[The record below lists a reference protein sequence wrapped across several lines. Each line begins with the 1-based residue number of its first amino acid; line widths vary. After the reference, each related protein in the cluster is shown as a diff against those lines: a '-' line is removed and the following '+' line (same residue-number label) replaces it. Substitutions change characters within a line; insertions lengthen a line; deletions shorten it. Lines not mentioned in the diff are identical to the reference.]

1 MITPSILR
9 KLKGG
14 DRRSI
19 GRSNEVVAEVLA
31 SPELFGA
38 LFAGLSV
45 GDPVIR
51 ARAADAVEKISVIH
65 PEYLRPYRAKLVGEY
80 ARCEQKE
87 VRWHVAQMLPRLRWN
102 TREQQQVYDILTVY
116 LRDSSSIVK
125 TFAMQA
131 LADLTTQAPKLRPAV
146 LRRLL
151 DFTAHGTPAMRA
163 RGRKLIANLLSAS
176 TKGKRPFPVSSS
188 VRGRSMGV

>member
-1 MITPSILR
+1 MSTPKILR
-9 KLKGG
+9 KLQGG

-19 GRSNEVVAEVLA
+19 GRSSEVVTDVLA
-31 SPELFGA
+31 DPRLFGA

-45 GDPVIR
+45 DDPVVR

-65 PEYLRPYRAKLVGEY
+65 PEYLRPYSATLVGEL

-102 TREQQQVYDILTVY
+102 ARERQEVCDILTDY
-116 LRDSSSIVK
+116 LHDSSSIVK

-131 LADLTTQAPKLRPAV
+131 LADLTTQAPELRPAV
-146 LRRLL
+146 LRQLQKL
-151 DFTAHGTPAMRA
+151 TVSGTPAMRA
-163 RGRKLIANLLSAS
+163 RGRKLLAEWSGSTRRPARD
-176 TKGKRPFPVSSS
+176 TKGR
-188 VRGRSMGV
+188 RAG

>member
-1 MITPSILR
+1 MTTPSILR
-9 KLKGG
+9 KLEGG

-31 SPELFGA
+31 ERKLFSD
-38 LFAGLSV
+38 LFAGLSFD
-45 GDPVIR
+45 DPVVR
-51 ARAADAVEKISVIH
+51 ARAADAVEKISAIH
-65 PEYLRPYRAKLVGEY
+65 PEYLRPYRATLVGEL

-102 TREQQQVYDILTVY
+102 VRERQEVCDILTGY

-131 LADLTTQAPKLRPAV
+131 LADITTQAPELCPVV
-146 LRRLL
+146 LRQLQKL
-151 DFTAHGTPAMRA
+151 TVHGTPAMRA
-163 RGRKLIANLLSAS
+163 RGRKLIEELSDS
-176 TKGKRPFPVSSS
+176 TGRPARGAKGR
-188 VRGRSMGV
+188 RAG

>member
-1 MITPSILR
+1 MTTSSILR
-9 KLKGG
+9 KLEGG
-14 DRRSI
+14 DRWSI

-31 SPELFGA
+31 SPELFSR

-45 GDPVIR
+45 DDPVVR

-65 PEYLRPYRAKLVGEY
+65 PEYLRPYKATLVGDL
-80 ARCEQKE
+80 ARSEQKE

-102 TREQQQVYDILTVY
+102 AREWQEVCEILTDY

-131 LADLTTQAPKLRPAV
+131 LADLTAQVSELRPSV
-146 LRRLL
+146 LRQLEKL
-151 DFTAHGTPAMRA
+151 TVSGTPAMRA
-163 RGRKLIANLLSAS
+163 RGRKLLAELSGSTRRPARG
-176 TKGKRPFPVSSS
+176 TKGQRA
-188 VRGRSMGV
+188 G

>member
-1 MITPSILR
+1 MTKPSILR
-9 KLKGG
+9 KLQGG

-31 SPELFGA
+31 ERKLFSA

-45 GDPVIR
+45 DDPVVR
-51 ARAADAVEKISVIH
+51 ARAADAVEKISLIH
-65 PEYLRPYRAKLVGEY
+65 PEYLRPYRATLVGEL

-102 TREQQQVYDILTVY
+102 ARERQEVCDILTDY
-116 LRDSSSIVK
+116 LHDSSNIVK

-131 LADLTTQAPKLRPAV
+131 LADLTTQAPALRPAV
-146 LRRLL
+146 LRQLQKL
-151 DFTAHGTPAMRA
+151 TVSGTPAMSA
-163 RGRKLIANLLSAS
+163 RGRKLLTEFRGSTRRPARG
-176 TKGKRPFPVSSS
+176 TKGR
-188 VRGRSMGV
+188 RAG

>member
-1 MITPSILR
+1 MTTSSILR
-9 KLKGG
+9 KLEGS

-45 GDPVIR
+45 NDPVIR

-80 ARCEQKE
+80 ARCEQKD

-102 TREQQQVYDILTVY
+102 AREQQQVYDILTDY

-131 LADLTTQAPKLRPAV
+131 LADLTTQAPKFRPAV

-163 RGRKLIANLLSAS
+163 RGRKLLANLLSAS
-176 TKGKRPFPVSSS
+176 T
-188 VRGRSMGV
+188 

>member
-9 KLKGG
+9 KLEGG

-45 GDPVIR
+45 DNPVIR

-65 PEYLRPYRAKLVGEY
+65 PEYLRPYRARLVGEY

-102 TREQQQVYDILTVY
+102 TREQQQVYDILIDY
-116 LRDSSSIVK
+116 LRDSSSMVK

-131 LADLTTQAPKLRPAV
+131 LADLTKQAPELRPAV
-146 LRRLL
+146 LQQLKKLTVR
-151 DFTAHGTPAMRA
+151 GTPAMRA
-163 RGRKLIANLLSAS
+163 RGRKLLAERSGSTRRPARSA
-176 TKGKRPFPVSSS
+176 KGR
-188 VRGRSMGV
+188 RAG